1 MALRGRRIAWA
12 SETNE
17 GRKLDSGR
25 VKLLTGGGAL
35 VGRPPF
41 GRREISFPQSYTLF
55 LLTNARPHVN
65 SDDYAL
71 WKRLLL
77 IPFGISFVDDPQA
90 PHERRK
96 IPNMA
101 DTLRREAPGILAWL
115 VRGCLAWQ
123 REGLNPP
130 EIVKVATEDYREDE
144 DLLLRFIE
152 DSCEVHHDAEVGAA
166 LLYQAYTNW
175 SAAMNIKPMSGTA
188 FGRKMSV
195 RYQKAKGRLG
205 AFYTGL
211 KLAL

>member
-1 MALRGRRIAWA
+1 MPVRQR
-12 SETNE
+12 E
-17 GRKLDSGR
+17 K
-25 VKLLTGGGAL
+25 
-35 VGRPPF
+35 PF
-41 GRREISFPQSYTLF
+41 GLPRPESPHGQIVILEERCKGCGFCVEYCPHQVLAVAKRY
-55 LLTNARPHVN
+55 NAKGYH
-65 SDDYAL
+65 
-71 WKRLLL
+71 
-77 IPFGISFVDDPQA
+77 
-90 PHERRK
+90 
-96 IPNMA
+96 
-101 DTLRREAPGILAWL
+101 
-115 VRGCLAWQ
+115 
-123 REGLNPP
+123 PP